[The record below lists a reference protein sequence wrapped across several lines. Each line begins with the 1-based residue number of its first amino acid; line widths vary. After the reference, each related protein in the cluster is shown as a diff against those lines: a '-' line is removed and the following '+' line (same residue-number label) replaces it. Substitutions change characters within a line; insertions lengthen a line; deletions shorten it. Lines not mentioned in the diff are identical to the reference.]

1 MQHAKPVSAMDVSS
15 AEQNIGSIVANS
27 SSKGDA
33 AAGAA
38 KLGYQGWAARHLVLA
53 FHRIFVEQSERAQS
67 GDTEDLVSESLEHR
81 GVIFWCLTH
90 INSNSD
96 VASAAPTEAD
106 RRDEDVFHDG
116 LTDFYHVWTLAEAF
130 LLDSVPL
137 PAAPLLRWLKM
148 YSLSGE
154 DEAARSELDETER
167 VALEADA
174 AGGSA
179 DPNPAYWDA
188 LRSLVV
194 GVAPRRAADL
204 LRSHPEGRDNA
215 SEVGALAR
223 QLEKMPLLLREGE
236 GGAGDDG
243 VDDGGAEA
251 HLDREGFFETWTR
264 WQKGCK
270 AAAGRFGVVV
280 GVGDDRG
287 AGDVGPERM
296 QLRWLWGA
304 LCGERGCLVEATNTW
319 SGFFAAV
326 LAYERPDT
334 RKEEVA
340 SVMRE
345 CTRVYSEHQE
355 EAFLTKV
362 IRDAS
367 AGAVDSILKFARDH
381 GDTLALSVCA
391 THLVDVLSRAKLTAV
406 TYQQRSWFFRRLADR
421 LRASPCGGWE
431 LAATY
436 LSGGSGRDGDGGG
449 GSDDDDEAGLL
460 RELALGVVPE
470 SERATHELVEW
481 CRARG
486 LGEEVEAAVCRAR
499 GATWIGKTGLSAVAM
514 GTAAA
519 AEGETSSDGA
529 RVPGACG
536 KAAYWLAKSGV
547 WVQLERLCAEVS
559 ERLMVEVS
567 SGVGSAA
574 DVQAQQV
581 VLAEADSVLAAVP
594 PGVNGP
600 ELSFLGR
607 YKEIADLLSAEAA
620 AQPPPPHASG
630 IGSSSPAAAGPGAR
644 LAGALAVDMLAPRAS
659 CDGDAAV
666 AGGSEALSTPT
677 PPPRTWAHLLRLS
690 VPALI
695 AATDAAAAAAGG
707 SAAGADEG
715 EEASAGVTVAQVH
728 ALLAKL
734 QALVASEHRVGS
746 VRGVWNRSRG
756 GPGCGGGTLATAPA
770 PYGFCSGR
778 GSGVEQVSEIR
789 RALAGCL
796 SAAMMAQNAAEAA
809 PEAVGSG
816 RWRGGQGDF
825 TLLGTRR
832 LPAEALI
839 DPRVAV

>member
-1 MQHAKPVSAMDVSS
+1 MQHATPVSDMDVSG
-15 AEQNIGSIVANS
+15 AEQDIGSIIANS

-38 KLGYQGWAARHLVLA
+38 ELGYQGWAARHLVLA
-53 FHRIFVEQSERAQS
+53 FHRIFAEQSERAQW
-67 GDTEDLVSESLEHR
+67 GDTGDLVSESLEHR

-130 LLDSVPL
+130 LLDSIPL

-194 GVAPRRAADL
+194 GVAPRRAAEL

-223 QLEKMPLLLREGE
+223 QLENMPLLLREGG
-236 GGAGDDG
+236 GGAGEDGGDDG
-243 VDDGGAEA
+243 GGAEA

-287 AGDVGPERM
+287 GGDVGPERR
-296 QLRWLWGA
+296 QLRWLWGV

-391 THLVDVLSRAKLTAV
+391 THLVDVLSRAKFTAV
-406 TYQQRSWFFRRLADR
+406 THQQRSWFFRRLADR
-421 LRASPCGGWE
+421 LRASPCGFWE

-436 LSGGSGRDGDGGG
+436 LSGGSSRDGG
-449 GSDDDDEAGLL
+449 DDEDDEAGLL

-499 GATWIGKTGLSAVAM
+499 GAAWIAKTGLSAVAM
-514 GTAAA
+514 GTAVAA

-536 KAAYWLAKSGV
+536 KAAYWLAKGGG

-559 ERLMVEVS
+559 ERLMVEVY

-574 DVQAQQV
+574 DVQQAQQV
-581 VLAEADSVLAAVP
+581 VLAEADGVLAAVP

-620 AQPPPPHASG
+620 GQPPPPHASG
-630 IGSSSPAAAGPGAR
+630 IGSSSPAAVGPGAR
-644 LAGALAVDMLAPRAS
+644 LAGALAVDMLAPRGS
-659 CDGDAAV
+659 CDGDAPV
-666 AGGSEALSTPT
+666 AG
-677 PPPRTWAHLLRLS
+677 
-690 VPALI
+690 
-695 AATDAAAAAAGG
+695 
-707 SAAGADEG
+707 AGADEG

-770 PYGFCSGR
+770 PYGFCSGG

-796 SAAMMAQNAAEAA
+796 GAAMMAQNAAEAA

-816 RWRGGQGDF
+816 RRRGGRGDF

-832 LPAEALI
+832 LPAEALV

>member
-1 MQHAKPVSAMDVSS
+1 
-15 AEQNIGSIVANS
+15 
-27 SSKGDA
+27 
-33 AAGAA
+33 
-38 KLGYQGWAARHLVLA
+38 
-53 FHRIFVEQSERAQS
+53 
-67 GDTEDLVSESLEHR
+67 
-81 GVIFWCLTH
+81 
-90 INSNSD
+90 
-96 VASAAPTEAD
+96 
-106 RRDEDVFHDG
+106 
-116 LTDFYHVWTLAEAF
+116 
-130 LLDSVPL
+130 
-137 PAAPLLRWLKM
+137 
-148 YSLSGE
+148 
-154 DEAARSELDETER
+154 
-167 VALEADA
+167 
-174 AGGSA
+174 
-179 DPNPAYWDA
+179 
-188 LRSLVV
+188 
-194 GVAPRRAADL
+194 
-204 LRSHPEGRDNA
+204 
-215 SEVGALAR
+215 
-223 QLEKMPLLLREGE
+223 
-236 GGAGDDG
+236 
-243 VDDGGAEA
+243 
-251 HLDREGFFETWTR
+251 
-264 WQKGCK
+264 
-270 AAAGRFGVVV
+270 
-280 GVGDDRG
+280 
-287 AGDVGPERM
+287 
-296 QLRWLWGA
+296 
-304 LCGERGCLVEATNTW
+304 VEATNTW

-449 GSDDDDEAGLL
+449 GGDDDDEAGLL

-499 GATWIGKTGLSAVAM
+499 GTTWIGKTGLSAVAM
-514 GTAAA
+514 GTAVAA
-519 AEGETSSDGA
+519 AEGETSGDGA

-536 KAAYWLAKSGV
+536 KAAYWLAKGGG

-567 SGVGSAA
+567 SGAGSASNI
-574 DVQAQQV
+574 QAEQF
-581 VLAEADSVLAAVP
+581 VLAEADGVLAAVP

-620 AQPPPPHASG
+620 AQPSPPHASG

-644 LAGALAVDMLAPRAS
+644 LAGALAVDMLAPRGS
-659 CDGDAAV
+659 CDGE
-666 AGGSEALSTPT
+666 GSEALSTLT

-690 VPALI
+690 VPALK
-695 AATDAAAAAAGG
+695 AATDAAAAAAAAAGG

-770 PYGFCSGR
+770 PYGFCSGG
-778 GSGVEQVSEIR
+778 GSSVEQVSEIR

-796 SAAMMAQNAAEAA
+796 GTAM
-809 PEAVGSG
+809 
-816 RWRGGQGDF
+816 
-825 TLLGTRR
+825 
-832 LPAEALI
+832 
-839 DPRVAV
+839 

>member
-1 MQHAKPVSAMDVSS
+1 
-15 AEQNIGSIVANS
+15 
-27 SSKGDA
+27 
-33 AAGAA
+33 
-38 KLGYQGWAARHLVLA
+38 
-53 FHRIFVEQSERAQS
+53 
-67 GDTEDLVSESLEHR
+67 
-81 GVIFWCLTH
+81 
-90 INSNSD
+90 
-96 VASAAPTEAD
+96 
-106 RRDEDVFHDG
+106 
-116 LTDFYHVWTLAEAF
+116 
-130 LLDSVPL
+130 
-137 PAAPLLRWLKM
+137 
-148 YSLSGE
+148 
-154 DEAARSELDETER
+154 
-167 VALEADA
+167 
-174 AGGSA
+174 
-179 DPNPAYWDA
+179 
-188 LRSLVV
+188 
-194 GVAPRRAADL
+194 
-204 LRSHPEGRDNA
+204 
-215 SEVGALAR
+215 
-223 QLEKMPLLLREGE
+223 
-236 GGAGDDG
+236 
-243 VDDGGAEA
+243 
-251 HLDREGFFETWTR
+251 
-264 WQKGCK
+264 
-270 AAAGRFGVVV
+270 
-280 GVGDDRG
+280 
-287 AGDVGPERM
+287 
-296 QLRWLWGA
+296 
-304 LCGERGCLVEATNTW
+304 VEATNTW

-421 LRASPCGGWE
+421 LRASPCGGWD

-436 LSGGSGRDGDGGG
+436 LSGGSGRDGGGD
-449 GSDDDDEAGLL
+449 DDDDEAGLL

-499 GATWIGKTGLSAVAM
+499 GATWIGKTGLSSVAM

-519 AEGETSSDGA
+519 AAEGDTSSDGA

-536 KAAYWLAKSGV
+536 KAAYWLAKSGG

-574 DVQAQQV
+574 DVQVGAQQV
-581 VLAEADSVLAAVP
+581 VLAEADGVLAAVP

-600 ELSFLGR
+600 EFFFLGR

-630 IGSSSPAAAGPGAR
+630 TGSSSPAAAGPGAR
-644 LAGALAVDMLAPRAS
+644 LAGALAVDMLAPRGS

-677 PPPRTWAHLLRLS
+677 PPSRTWAHLLRLS
-690 VPALI
+690 VPALK
-695 AATDAAAAAAGG
+695 AATDAAAAAAAAAAAGG

-734 QALVASEHRVGS
+734 QTLVASEHRVGS

-770 PYGFCSGR
+770 PYGFCSGG
-778 GSGVEQVSEIR
+778 GSSVEQVSEIR

-796 SAAMMAQNAAEAA
+796 GTAMMAQNAAEAA
-809 PEAVGSG
+809 
-816 RWRGGQGDF
+816 
-825 TLLGTRR
+825 
-832 LPAEALI
+832 
-839 DPRVAV
+839 